1 MRRDWQLY
9 RGEAA
14 DPKASEQATALLNTA
29 DGDFIES
36 VVHAKSLLDR
46 VGGSVTISAY
56 REKLNAQGDRVEHD
70 QIGTYETLGYL
81 VQWDSHFK
89 SPSAPDEPTADFEN
103 PPELDLPTEQDDES
117 EAQVVPIG
125 AGVG

>member
-36 VVHAKSLLDR
+36 IVHAKSLLDR

-56 REKLNAQGDRVEHD
+56 REKLDAQGERVGHD
-70 QIGTYETLGYL
+70 QVGTYETLGYL
-81 VQWDSHFK
+81 VQWDSHVKF
-89 SPSAPDEPTADFEN
+89 PNAPDEAADFEN
-103 PPELDLPTEQDDES
+103 PPELDLQVDEPEADEPVPTEI
-117 EAQVVPIG
+117 A
-125 AGVG
+125 AVG